1 MKPARRHH
9 PLLLL
14 TPMLAALALFFVY
27 PLLSAFRSSFYDWD
41 LLTPP
46 RFVGF
51 DNYRA
56 VLRTGEL
63 TSSLS
68 TTLLISC
75 IVVLGSLILGL
86 GLALAVHR
94 PGRLAAL
101 ARSAVFS
108 AYVVSWVSVG
118 LLFLWIFD
126 ADAGIVNRALAMIGV
141 APVRWLTSASVAPV
155 TVGLIVTWKV
165 TGYAMVVFLSGL
177 SGLPPEVQEAAALDG
192 AGPWARF
199 RHVTLPLL
207 RPTAV
212 FVGTTSLIAS
222 FQVFDVVRLLTQG
235 GPVRS
240 TTVLVYAIYEQLFR
254 DLRVGRASALVVLFF
269 VILSGLTWLKLRV
282 FRRGDQAEE
291 AT

>member
-1 MKPARRHH
+1 MKPSRRTEALW
-9 PLLLL
+9 LLS
-14 TPMLAALALFFVY
+14 PMLAVLGVFFVY
-27 PLLSAFRSSFYDWD
+27 PLLSALRTSFYEWD
-41 LLTPP
+41 LLTPA

-56 VLRTGEL
+56 VIASGEL
-63 TSSLS
+63 AASLA
-68 TTLLISC
+68 TTLLVSSL
-75 IVVLGSLILGL
+75 VVLGSLGLGL

-126 ADAGIVNRALAMIGV
+126 ADAGVVNRSLGV
-141 APVRWLTSASVAPV
+141 LGLGPVKWLTSTRLAPLTVA
-155 TVGLIVTWKV
+155 LIVIWKV

-177 SGLPPEVQEAAALDG
+177 SSLPPELQEAAALDG
-192 AGPWARF
+192 AGAFSRL

-207 RPTAV
+207 RPTAA
-212 FVGTTSLIAS
+212 FVAITSLIAS
-222 FQVFDVVRLLTQG
+222 FQLFDVVRLLTQG

-254 DLRVGRASALVVLFF
+254 DLRVGRASALVVIFF
-269 VILSGLTWLKLRV
+269 LVLSGLTWLKLRV
-282 FRRGDQAEE
+282 FRAEE
-291 AT
+291 PA

>member
-1 MKPARRHH
+1 MKPARQSE
-9 PLLLL
+9 PLWLLS
-14 TPMLAALALFFVY
+14 PMLSALGVFFVY
-27 PLLSAFRSSFYDWD
+27 PLLSALRTSFYEWD

-56 VLRTGEL
+56 VIRSGEL
-63 TSSLS
+63 VSSLG
-68 TTLLISC
+68 TTLLVSS
-75 IVVLGSLILGL
+75 VVVVGSLVLGL

-126 ADAGIVNRALAMIGV
+126 ADAGIVNRALGAVGV
-141 APVRWLTSASVAPV
+141 APVKWLTSTAVAPL
-155 TVGLIVTWKV
+155 TVALIVIWKV

-177 SGLPPEVQEAAALDG
+177 SSLPPELQEAAALDG
-192 AGPWARF
+192 AGPLARL

-207 RPTAV
+207 RPTAA
-212 FVGTTSLIAS
+212 FVAITSLIAS
-222 FQVFDVVRLLTQG
+222 FQLFDVVRLLTQG

-254 DLRVGRASALVVLFF
+254 DLRVGRASALVVVFF
-269 VILSGLTWLKLRV
+269 VVLSALTWLKLRA
-282 FRRGDQAEE
+282 FRAEE
-291 AT
+291 PA

>member
-1 MKPARRHH
+1 M
-9 PLLLL
+9 L
-14 TPMLAALALFFVY
+14 TVLTLFFVY
-27 PLLSAFRSSFYDWD
+27 PLLSALHTSFYEWD
-41 LLTPP
+41 LLTPA
-46 RFVGF
+46 RFVGLG
-51 DNYRA
+51 NYRA
-56 VLRTGEL
+56 IFRSGEL
-63 TSSLS
+63 WAALG
-68 TTLLISC
+68 TTLLIST
-75 IVVLGSLILGL
+75 IVVAGSMLLGL
-86 GLALAVHR
+86 ALALAVHR

-126 ADAGIVNRALAMIGV
+126 ADAGVVNRSLGALGFE
-141 APVRWLTSASVAPV
+141 PVKWLTSTAIAPLTVA
-155 TVGLIVTWKV
+155 LIVIWKV

-177 SGLPPEVQEAAALDG
+177 SGLPPEVKEAAALDG
-192 AGPWARF
+192 AGPWARL

-207 RPTAV
+207 RPTAT

-222 FQVFDVVRLLTQG
+222 FQLFDVVRLLTQG

-269 VILSGLTWLKLRV
+269 VILSLLTWLKLRV
-282 FRRGDQAEE
+282 FRSEE
-291 AT
+291 PA

>member
-1 MKPARRHH
+1 MRPSRPSQ
-9 PLLLL
+9 PLWLLA
-14 TPMLAALALFFVY
+14 PMLLALGVFFLY
-27 PLLSAFRSSFYDWD
+27 PLLSAFRSSFYEWD

-51 DNYRA
+51 ANYRA
-56 VLRTGEL
+56 IWTSGEL
-63 TSSLS
+63 PAALG
-68 TTLLISC
+68 TTLLISLL
-75 IVVLGSLILGL
+75 VVVGSLVLGLS
-86 GLALAVHR
+86 LALAVHR

-126 ADAGIVNRALAMIGV
+126 ADAGVVNRSLGALGIAKVPWLTSTGV
-141 APVRWLTSASVAPV
+141 APLTVA
-155 TVGLIVTWKV
+155 LIVVWKV

-177 SGLPPEVQEAAALDG
+177 SALPPEVQEAAALDG
-192 AGPWARF
+192 AGPLARF

-212 FVGTTSLIAS
+212 FVATTSLIAS
-222 FQVFDVVRLLTQG
+222 FQLFDVVRLLTQG

-254 DLRVGRASALVVLFF
+254 DLRVGRASALVVVFF
-269 VILSGLTWLKLRV
+269 LILSALTWLKLRV
-282 FRRGDQAEE
+282 FRSEE
-291 AT
+291 PA